1 MEALSCVSPCP
12 GHVPGR
18 RVWALRPK
26 LPVESRGG
34 TCQPDQ
40 GWGGRGGQIHVVLA
54 QGRTRGSGAPETIQT
69 FCRRCLLP
77 GQHERLSWWT
87 EAEKIREGSHQHLW
101 HQDLPAANQELLGG
115 GPRRSHPRGR
125 GLSSWCSTS
134 EANPIPWR
142 ALGFQQ
148 QLAKP
153 RRPSAERSEVLVAS
167 SGTRSRRGEG
177 KGSKLC

>member
-12 GHVPGR
+12 GHVPGQQ
-18 RVWALRPK
+18 VWALCPK

-40 GWGGRGGQIHVVLA
+40 GWGGRGG
-54 QGRTRGSGAPETIQT
+54 TDPRGAGTGQDMRVGCSRNHPD

-115 GPRRSHPRGR
+115 GPRCSHPQGR

-142 ALGFQQ
+142 ALWFQQ

-153 RRPSAERSEVLVAS
+153 RRPSAERSEVFVAS